1 MKYNYHFLIIIENER
16 NHQCVY
22 SVDKTFMII
31 ENDIF
36 LKHEIAKKVSCN
48 FYIQKGK
55 EKLEKE
61 KYINSHG
68 SVEKN
73 SNTWTMSRK
82 CKRIQ
87 TILKNDETD
96 LL

>member
-1 MKYNYHFLIIIENER
+1 MHFHKLIIKCIRKLKREIQLSFSIIIENKR
-16 NHQCVY
+16 NHLCVY
-22 SVDKTFMII
+22 TVDKTFMII

-73 SNTWTMSRK
+73 SNT
-82 CKRIQ
+82 
-87 TILKNDETD
+87 
-96 LL
+96 